1 MKITFNYGTMNSGK
15 TTMLLG
21 MYHNYCVAGKKPV
34 LVKLS
39 DATREKNIESRM
51 GIKANG
57 FLLSTDLDIDAFT
70 HVFYDKIILV
80 AIRQKSPIL
89 IDECQFLKAEQVEKI
104 CELAIKFDVEI
115 IAFGLLT
122 NFKGELFEGSKKWIE
137 DATHIREI
145 KTICSFC
152 GKYKSNRNLMCDEND
167 KPIFDLKGE
176 IYPNAKYHAVCEKCY
191 LKLIDKY
198 SEKKWWKYW
207 KGYVKNHPDML

>member
-1 MKITFNYGTMNSGK
+1 MKITFYYGTMNSGK
-15 TTMLLG
+15 TTMMLG

-39 DATREKNIESRM
+39 NATREKNIKSRM
-51 GIKANG
+51 GIEAEG
-57 FLLSTDLDIDAFT
+57 FLLPTNIDMYNFT
-70 HVFYDKIILV
+70 HILCDKIILKAV
-80 AIRQKSPIL
+80 NNNSPIL
-89 IDECQFLKAEQVEKI
+89 IDECQFLKTEQVEKI
-104 CELAIKFDVEI
+104 CDLAIEFDVEI

-152 GKYKSNRNLMCDEND
+152 GRYKSNRNLMCDEND

-176 IYPNAKYHAVCEKCY
+176 IYPNAKYHAICEKCY
-191 LKLIDKY
+191 LKLVKKY
-198 SEKKWWKYW
+198 GEKK
-207 KGYVKNHPDML
+207 

>member
-1 MKITFNYGTMNSGK
+1 MNSGK

-39 DATREKNIESRM
+39 NATREKNIESRM
-51 GIKANG
+51 GVKADG
-57 FLLSTDLDIDAFT
+57 FLLSTNLDIDDFT
-70 HVFYDKIILV
+70 RTFYDKIILD
-80 AIRQKSPIL
+80 AIHQKSPIL

>member
-21 MYHNYCVAGKKPV
+21 MYHNYCIAGKKPV

-39 DATREKNIESRM
+39 NATREKNIESRM
-51 GIKANG
+51 GITAKG
-57 FLLSTDLDIDAFT
+57 FLLSTNLDIDNFAHT
-70 HVFYDKIILV
+70 FYDEILLR
-80 AIRQKSPIL
+80 AIHLDSPIL

-104 CELAIKFDVEI
+104 CKLAIKFNVEI
-115 IAFGLLT
+115 IAFGLLV

-152 GKYKSNRNLMCDEND
+152 GKFKSNRNLMCDEND
-167 KPIFDLKGE
+167 KPIFDLQGE
-176 IYPNAKYHAVCEKCY
+176 IYPNAKYHAICEKCY
-191 LKLIDKY
+191 LELVDKY
-198 SEKKWWKYW
+198 GKEQ
-207 KGYVKNHPDML
+207 

>member
-21 MYHNYCVAGKKPV
+21 MRHNYCIAGKKPV

-39 DATREKNIESRM
+39 NATREKNIESRT
-51 GIKANG
+51 GLKAEG
-57 FLLSTDLDIDAFT
+57 FLLQTDVDINAFT
-70 HVFYDKIILV
+70 RIFYDEIIV
-80 AIRQKSPIL
+80 RAIKQDSPIL
-89 IDECQFLKAEQVEKI
+89 IDEAQFLKTEQVEKI
-104 CELAIKFDVEI
+104 CELAIKFDVEV

-122 NFKGELFEGSKKWIE
+122 NFKGELFEGSKKWVE

-176 IYPNAKYHAVCEKCY
+176 IYPNAKYYSICEQCY
-191 LKLIDKY
+191 LKLVDKY
-198 SEKKWWKYW
+198 VEGK
-207 KGYVKNHPDML
+207 

>member
-21 MYHNYCVAGKKPV
+21 MRHNYCIAGKKPV

-39 DATREKNIESRM
+39 NATREKSIKSRT
-51 GIKANG
+51 GLKAEGVLLPTDLNIKA
-57 FLLSTDLDIDAFT
+57 FAHT
-70 HVFYDKIILV
+70 FYDEILLR
-80 AIRQKSPIL
+80 AIHLDSPIL

-115 IAFGLLT
+115 IAFGLLV

-152 GKYKSNRNLMCDEND
+152 GNYKSNRNLMCDEND

-176 IYPNAKYHAVCEKCY
+176 IYPNAKYYAICEKCY
-191 LKLIDKY
+191 LELVDKY
-198 SEKKWWKYW
+198 GKEQ
-207 KGYVKNHPDML
+207 

>member
-1 MKITFNYGTMNSGK
+1 MNSGK

-39 DATREKNIESRM
+39 NATREKDIESRM
-51 GIKANG
+51 GIKAEG
-57 FLLSTDLDIDAFT
+57 FLLPTDVGMDYFT
-70 HVFYDKIILV
+70 RIFYNEIILK
-80 AIRQKSPIL
+80 AIKHNSPIL
-89 IDECQFLKAEQVEKI
+89 IDECQFLKTEQVEKI
-104 CELAIKFDVEI
+104 CELAIKFNVEV

-152 GKYKSNRNLMCDEND
+152 GKYKSNRNLMCDKND

-176 IYPNAKYHAVCEKCY
+176 IYPSAKYHAICEKCY
-191 LKLIDKY
+191 LKLVNESKE
-198 SEKKWWKYW
+198 EK
-207 KGYVKNHPDML
+207 

>member
-1 MKITFNYGTMNSGK
+1 MKITFYYGTMNSGK

-39 DATREKNIESRM
+39 NATREKDIESRM
-51 GIKANG
+51 GIKAEG
-57 FLLSTDLDIDAFT
+57 FLLSTDIDIHNFT
-70 HVFYDKIILV
+70 HTFYNEIILN
-80 AIRQKSPIL
+80 AIRQKSPVL
-89 IDECQFLKAEQVEKI
+89 IDECQFLKTEQVEKI

-122 NFKGELFEGSKKWIE
+122 NFKGELFEGSKKWVE
-137 DATHIREI
+137 NATHIREI

-152 GKYKSNRNLMCDEND
+152 GRYKSNRNLMCDENN

-176 IYPNAKYHAVCEKCY
+176 IYPNAKYHAICEQCY
-191 LKLIDKY
+191 LKLVDKY
-198 SEKKWWKYW
+198 KEEQ
-207 KGYVKNHPDML
+207 